1 MKKLPLI
8 ALLALAALG
17 SGCSWFHSN
26 TRDQQWHAAVQERPL
41 EVPPD
46 LEKPA
51 NAAALSIPALPSV
64 PAASGA
70 PEAAPP
76 GTLAAVGAV
85 QGSASLL
92 LNDTV
97 DSVYNRVGVA
107 LKKGGIGNVQN
118 ADAATHA
125 YRVEVNTTVTEKPKG
140 FFSRIF
146 SSAKSHVVSNIVTI
160 NVVADG
166 DKARVELQGS
176 EAAVKQLQAALQQRL
191 G

>member
-8 ALLALAALG
+8 ALLTLTALG

-46 LEKPA
+46 LEKPV
-51 NAAALSIPALPSV
+51 NAAALTIPTLPN
-64 PAASGA
+64 ASASSA
-70 PEAAPP
+70 PETAPP

-118 ADAATHA
+118 ADAASHA

-166 DKARVELQGS
+166 NKARVELQGPKT
-176 EAAVKQLQAALQQRL
+176 AVLQLQAALQQRL

>member
-46 LEKPA
+46 LEKPV
-51 NAAALSIPALPSV
+51 NAAALTIPTLPNA
-64 PAASGA
+64 PAGNT
-70 PEAAPP
+70 PETAPP
-76 GTLAAVGAV
+76 GTLAAVGAA

-97 DSVYNRVGVA
+97 ASVYNRVGLA
-107 LKKGGIGNVQN
+107 LGKCGIGNVQH
-118 ADAATHA
+118 ADATAHA
-125 YRVEVNTTVTEKPKG
+125 YRVEVNTTVTEKPRG

-146 SSAKSHVVSNIVTI
+146 SSAKTHVVSNIVTI
-160 NVVADG
+160 NVRADG
-166 DKARVELQGS
+166 DKARIELQGP
-176 EAAVKQLQAALQQRL
+176 EAAVQQLQAALQQRL

>member
-1 MKKLPLI
+1 
-8 ALLALAALG
+8 
-17 SGCSWFHSN
+17 
-26 TRDQQWHAAVQERPL
+26 
-41 EVPPD
+41 
-46 LEKPA
+46 
-51 NAAALSIPALPSV
+51 
-64 PAASGA
+64 
-70 PEAAPP
+70 
-76 GTLAAVGAV
+76 
-85 QGSASLL
+85 
-92 LNDTV
+92 
-97 DSVYNRVGVA
+97 VA

-146 SSAKSHVVSNIVTI
+146 SGAKTHVVSNIVTI